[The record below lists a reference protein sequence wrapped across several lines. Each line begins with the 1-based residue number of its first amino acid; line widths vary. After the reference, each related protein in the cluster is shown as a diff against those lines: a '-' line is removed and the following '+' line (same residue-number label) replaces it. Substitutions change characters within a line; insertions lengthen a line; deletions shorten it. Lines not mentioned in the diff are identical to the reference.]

1 MSFFNAEYLF
11 VFLWPLWQWIFDGNP
26 GFVTEIMKMEL
37 GFDGGFNFKLWQFF
51 M

>member
-11 VFLWPLWQWIFDGNP
+11 MFLWPLLQWIFDGNP
-26 GFVTEIMKMEL
+26 GFVKGIMRVEL
-37 GFDGGFNFKLWQFF
+37 GFDGGFIFKLWQFF